1 VRRLLVAVTLAAGLL
16 ASGCGYS
23 LRGNLPE
30 HLQTVAVPMFQ
41 NRTLVPAVENFM
53 TTAVLNAFSTN
64 GRLRVVGVNEA
75 DAILDGEITS
85 YSLQAI
91 SYDAAANVTQ
101 YRLTLTLNL
110 AFRDVRRNRVLLQR
124 RGYSDRVD
132 FAIPGTVAETIAAA
146 ETALQRVSTEI
157 ARSVVSFVIEEF

>member
-1 VRRLLVAVTLAAGLL
+1 MKRRLVAVTLAAGLL

-30 HLQTVAVPMFQ
+30 HLQTVAVPVFQ

-53 TTAVLNAFSTN
+53 TTAVLNAFTTN

-91 SYDAAANVTQ
+91 SYNAAANVTQ

-110 AFRDVRRNRVLLQR
+110 AFRDVRQNRVLLQR

-132 FAIPGTVAETIAAA
+132 FAIPGTVAETIAQT

-157 ARSVVSFVIEEF
+157 ARTVVSFVIEQF

>member
-1 VRRLLVAVTLAAGLL
+1 MKRRLLAVTLAAGLL

-23 LRGNLPE
+23 LRGNLPK
-30 HLQTVAVPMFQ
+30 HLQTVAVPVFQ

-53 TTAVLNAFSTN
+53 TTAVLNAFMTN

-110 AFRDVRRNRVLLQR
+110 AFRDVRQNRVLLQR

-157 ARSVVSFVIEEF
+157 ARTVVSFVIEQF